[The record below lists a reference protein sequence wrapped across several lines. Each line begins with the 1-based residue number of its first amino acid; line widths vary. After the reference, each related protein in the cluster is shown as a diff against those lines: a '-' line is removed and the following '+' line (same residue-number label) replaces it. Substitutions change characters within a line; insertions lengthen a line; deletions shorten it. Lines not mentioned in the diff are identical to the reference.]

1 MSDELTSEERERMRR
16 ASALAKVAGGIAAK
30 WTWFFIIVFMV
41 LFTGFAVYLIQRT
54 AVSQWRYTAV
64 TRLLYIPR
72 QNAKVAP
79 IGDRQLMRILDRA
92 SLKRRVGEG
101 MMLPPGEKESLTWD
115 LEIVQEGRPSN
126 LYTLT
131 ARSRSRAVAVRKV
144 NTYADILRAE
154 YTAYRT
160 QELASWSGST
170 GPRQDEIRAEITSI
184 EAEESLLAGQ
194 VGTPQPIEA
203 LAALNGLLGDQRR
216 NLVML
221 NVDLL
226 AEEAKRDKLE
236 EELGDA
242 GTAILDRS
250 GDIRKLSASLEAMD
264 AEIAKLRE
272 VYTDLNP
279 KVKGKLE
286 DREALAAQYQV
297 ILEEF
302 GIPDAGPGKLE
313 AAERAATGLM
323 EAEARA
329 IALREEIRSQE
340 ESLEANEQR
349 AELLSSVAPQLARLR
364 ARREGLERT
373 LRDLE
378 EELEAN
384 GYQQATA
391 QSDLQQIERAENAA
405 DKHPL
410 RIENFLMAAGGAL
423 ACTGALA
430 VWVVALGLWFGKVRG
445 ASELAALGDMRVLG
459 SLPGRWSMRKQ
470 QEKKE
475 AMGVVAIHFVDAP
488 ETKGTVL
495 VCRLKGAKPQPQFE
509 ETLEWSLS
517 MAGMKLFSLM
527 VVPPESGGIPKE
539 DTETML
545 NTIRQGTK
553 GWFPVVNR
561 YSLAPTEL
569 QMLAADL
576 ARLREEFDCV
586 FVLMHDGLRRGGNFT
601 KQLLGV
607 CDSALLTVGANRT
620 RRSELSYIR
629 RLVKEAGKPMLGLVT
644 GARGRI
650 IRKEMESSRW

>member
-1 MSDELTSEERERMRR
+1 MEEQLSSEERERMRR
-16 ASALAKVAGGIAAK
+16 AAALAKVAGGIAAK
-30 WTWFFIIVFMV
+30 WTWFFIIVFLV

-101 MMLPPGEKESLTWD
+101 MMLPPGEKDSLTWD

-144 NTYADILRAE
+144 NTYADILREE
-154 YTAYRT
+154 YTSYRT
-160 QELASWSGST
+160 QELESWGGSA
-170 GPRQDEIRAEITSI
+170 GPRQEEIRTEINSI
-184 EAEESLLAGQ
+184 EAEEAMLAGQ

-203 LAALNGLLGDQRR
+203 LTAVNGLLGDQRR
-216 NLVML
+216 SLVML

-226 AEEAKRDKLE
+226 AEEAKRDKFE

-250 GDIRKLSASLEAMD
+250 GDIRKLSESLAAMD

-286 DREALAAQYQV
+286 DRAALAAQYQA

-302 GIPDAGPGKLE
+302 GIPDAGPGRLE

-329 IALREEIRSQE
+329 IALREETRNLE
-340 ESLEANEQR
+340 ESLAANEER
-349 AELLSSVAPQLARLR
+349 AERLSSVAPQMARLR
-364 ARREGLERT
+364 ARREGLERN

-391 QSDLQQIERAENAA
+391 QSDLQQIERAENAW
-405 DKHPL
+405 DKNPL
-410 RIENFLMAAGGAL
+410 RIENFLLAAGGAA

-430 VWVVALGLWFGKVRG
+430 VWVVALGLWMGRVRG
-445 ASELAALGDMRVLG
+445 ASELAALGDMQVLG
-459 SLPGRWSMRKQ
+459 SLPGHWAMRKR
-470 QEKKE
+470 EAKE
-475 AMGVVAIHFVDAP
+475 AMEVVAIHFLDSP
-488 ETKGTVL
+488 EAKGTVL

-517 MAGMKLFSLM
+517 MAGMRLFLLM
-527 VVPPESGGIPKE
+527 VVPPESGEIPQE
-539 DTETML
+539 GTETLL
-545 NTIRQGTK
+545 NTVRQGTK

-586 FVLMHDGLRRGGNFT
+586 FVMMHGGLRRGGNFT

-644 GARGRI
+644 GARRRI